1 MDMIISIIFGVS
13 VGAFVIVVLN
23 SLRHL
28 DRISKHLR
36 IIRLQLE
43 IQNPM
48 FTSNQLLELDK
59 NINYWEEKMW
69 KYKDRYDDK
78 DKEINDV
85 TFKLFWAYV
94 SRLNHFRVMVLEAKA
109 SGDQDKISKKYEKWL
124 DKNEKEIDDL
134 EEKAKVLDTK
144 IKEDLEKRS
153 LDFEFLGKWDRD
165 EN

>member
-1 MDMIISIIFGVS
+1 MIISIIFGVGIA
-13 VGAFVIVVLN
+13 VVTIVL
-23 SLRHL
+23 LQHL
-28 DRISKHLR
+28 GRISKHLR

-59 NINYWEEKMW
+59 NINYWEEKMM

-78 DKEINDV
+78 DKEANDI

-94 SRLNHFRVMVLEAKA
+94 DRLNHFRLMVLDAKA
-109 SGDQDKISKKYEKWL
+109 IGNQAKISDKYEKWL
-124 DKNEKEIDDL
+124 SKNEEEIREMEKKAERLPEFKSDL
-134 EEKAKVLDTK
+134 RGK
-144 IKEDLEKRS
+144 S
-153 LDFEFLGKWDRD
+153 LDLEFLGKWNRD

>member
-1 MDMIISIIFGVS
+1 MDLIISIIFGVGIAML
-13 VGAFVIVVLN
+13 VMVL
-23 SLRHL
+23 LQHL
-28 DRISKHLR
+28 GRISKHLR
-36 IIRLQLE
+36 TIRLQLE

-59 NINYWEEKMW
+59 NINYWEEKMM

-94 SRLNHFRVMVLEAKA
+94 DRLNHFRLMVLEAKA
-109 SGDQDKISKKYEKWL
+109 SGSQAKISDKYEKWL
-124 DKNEKEIDDL
+124 FKNEEEIRNM
-134 EEKAKVLDTK
+134 EEKAKTLDAK
-144 IKEDLEKRS
+144 IKGDLEKRS
-153 LDFEFLGKWDRD
+153 LDFEFLGKWDKD